1 MVAGARHGGS
11 EARGWS
17 CINNSVQLK
26 ERASGCDYALD
37 GRRGPT
43 TVGPGGARCSPGRLL
58 TLGWLLLADLQ
69 ATCGA
74 NDTAVQD
81 PGLAREGAC
90 ADQGQGEGGTRNF
103 READP
108 EGRAEAGEG
117 GEGGEGGRHP
127 GGLRRHQW
135 EAKP

>member
-1 MVAGARHGGS
+1 M
-11 EARGWS
+11 
-17 CINNSVQLK
+17 
-26 ERASGCDYALD
+26 
-37 GRRGPT
+37 
-43 TVGPGGARCSPGRLL
+43 GPGGARCSPRRLL

-69 ATCGA
+69 AMREA
-74 NDTAVQD
+74 NDPAIQD
-81 PGLAREGAC
+81 PGLARQGAC

-117 GEGGEGGRHP
+117 GEGRRHP